1 MPEPGPG
8 LTPESV
14 LDAASE
20 GICVLDDLGKVVFAN
35 PAAAGLLG
43 WSMDDLIGRSMHDRA
58 MHHAADG
65 RSLTFEGSPV
75 AAVLADGQPR
85 SLEGEVLWRS
95 SDTALLVDY
104 RVTPVFTAGRVT
116 GAVMV
121 FSDARL
127 RPDLDVERG
136 GMFDTGVV
144 GMVVLGLDGCYLQV
158 NPSFCEMLGMTEEEL
173 VGHSF
178 RETTHPED
186 LVDCEAKLVEL
197 VTGEVP
203 AYRQEKRYLRP
214 DGDVVH
220 GVMHATLVRGGEA
233 PYEPLYFFVQVLDV
247 TEQRT
252 ADEALRRDAERTAR
266 IVELCDLLAE
276 GTHEDRE
283 LMTNVAQAVA
293 RIVGDAA
300 TLWVIG
306 DEGLRAVSNGHPDER
321 AREMLDL
328 LYQENDGL
336 AEAAV
341 EAGETVFIADIDPD
355 RVKGALRETYGAFL
369 HEFPVRSVIVVPL

>member
-1 MPEPGPG
+1 MSTSTPTPRVPPGGERMPEPGPG

-20 GICVLDDLGKVVFAN
+20 GICVLDESGKVVFAN

-43 WSMDDLIGRSMHDRA
+43 WSMDDLIGRSIHQRA

-65 RSLTFEGSPV
+65 REVAFADTSV

-85 SLEGEVLWRS
+85 SLESQVLWRS
-95 SDTALLVDY
+95 SNTALLVDY

-121 FSDARL
+121 FSDSRL
-127 RPDLDVERG
+127 RPDLDGERG
-136 GMFDTGVV
+136 GIFDTGVV
-144 GMVVLGLDGCYLQV
+144 GMVLLGLDGRYLQV
-158 NPSFCEMLGMTEEEL
+158 NPSFCEMLGRTEDEL
-173 VGHSF
+173 LGHSYV
-178 RETTHPED
+178 EATHPDD
-186 LVDCEAKLVEL
+186 LAECETRLREL
-197 VTGEVP
+197 ASGEVP
-203 AYRQEKRYLRP
+203 AYRREKRFLRP

-220 GVMHATLVRGGEA
+220 VVLHATLVRGGEE
-233 PYEPLYFFVQVLDV
+233 PYEPLYFFVQILDV

-283 LMTNVAQAVA
+283 LMTDVAQAVS

-300 TLWVIG
+300 TLWISE
-306 DEGLRAVSNGHPDER
+306 DH
-321 AREMLDL
+321 
-328 LYQENDGL
+328 
-336 AEAAV
+336 
-341 EAGETVFIADIDPD
+341 
-355 RVKGALRETYGAFL
+355 
-369 HEFPVRSVIVVPL
+369 